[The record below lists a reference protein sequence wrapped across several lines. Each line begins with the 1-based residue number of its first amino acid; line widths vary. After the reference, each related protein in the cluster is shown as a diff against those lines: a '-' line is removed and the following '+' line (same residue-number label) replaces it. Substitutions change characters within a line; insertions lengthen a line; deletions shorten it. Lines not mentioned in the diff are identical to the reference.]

1 MPDAPPLPA
10 PPFLLRPYAAGD
22 EGLYRALFTD
32 AAVMHW
38 VGPPLA
44 EAHARRAADLA
55 LAHQQA
61 AGGRF
66 RHWIIEHGGCAAG
79 LLGLALRGR
88 GWRGGEGEVGVLL
101 FPAWQGRGAA
111 SAAIGALR
119 PWAFAAVGLAALT
132 CHHAA
137 GHAAM
142 AALMRR
148 LGFRPVPPRPDV
160 AVPCGWEC
168 RAPEAMAAG

>member
-22 EGLYRALFTD
+22 EGLYCTLFTD

-61 AGGRF
+61 A
-66 RHWIIEHGGCAAG
+66 
-79 LLGLALRGR
+79 
-88 GWRGGEGEVGVLL
+88 
-101 FPAWQGRGAA
+101 
-111 SAAIGALR
+111 
-119 PWAFAAVGLAALT
+119 VGLAALT

-142 AALMRR
+142 VALMRR

-168 RAPEAMAAG
+168 QAPEAMAAG